1 MISTITCLHCGKQVP
16 RNPRLK
22 QGQKYCSR
30 KECQR
35 AHMRAWKKEKYATD
49 KCYRQKCLDSQKL
62 WREKRPAHQYQREY
76 RKSHPMYVERNRE
89 LQRKRNEKRREAERE
104 GIDQKIVNRNT
115 LSCYPRGDGIYALI
129 PVKGKKIVNR
139 NALMVR
145 MQVLSG

>member
-1 MISTITCLHCGKQVP
+1 MISTITCLHCGKKVP

-22 QGQKYCSR
+22 QGQRYCSS

-35 AHMRAWKKEKYATD
+35 ARIKEWKRQQYSTNES
-49 KCYRQKCLDSQKL
+49 YRQKCLYSQKV
-62 WREKRPAHQYQREY
+62 WREKYPADKYQKQYRE
-76 RKSHPMYVERNRE
+76 KHPEYVNRCRE

-115 LSCYPRGDGIYALI
+115 LSCYPRGDGFYALI
-129 PVKGKKIVNR
+129 PVKGGKIVNR